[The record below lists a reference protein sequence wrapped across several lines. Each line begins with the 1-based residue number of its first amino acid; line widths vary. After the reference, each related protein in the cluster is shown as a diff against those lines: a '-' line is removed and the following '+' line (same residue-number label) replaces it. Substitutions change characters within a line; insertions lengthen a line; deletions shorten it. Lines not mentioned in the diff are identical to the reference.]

1 MNKKIRILILI
12 VILILLAL
20 IIQSTYSKYTNKSL
34 GTINENVGN
43 WIIKINDKDITEP
56 DENDQLGVF
65 EIDDFTWNWDSA
77 PNVLPPKVAP
87 GMTGCFKLKVDPTGT
102 DVSVKYTITIDDSK
116 IEAMLNGI
124 GVTGDDLAE
133 RINLKI
139 TGIKENGV
147 SIELPR
153 DDEGNIVISKIK
165 ELEKIKSEDEKDRID
180 ELEIEVTWE
189 DNQANNDID
198 SQIGSVPN
206 NVIRL
211 PIKVDVIQW
220 TGEETTP

>member
-87 GMTGCFKLKVDPTGT
+87 GMTGYFKLKVDPTGT

>member
-12 VILILLAL
+12 LILILLVL

-43 WIIKINDKDITEP
+43 WVIKINDKDITEP
-56 DENDQLGVF
+56 DENGQIGVF
-65 EIDDFTWNWDSA
+65 EIDDFTWDWDSA

-87 GMTGCFKLKVDPTGT
+87 GMTGYFKLKIDPTGT

-165 ELEKIKSEDEKDRID
+165 ELEKIKSDDEKDRID

-206 NVIRL
+206 NVIKL